1 MKILKIALNE
11 LAHLE
16 EDFESLVKNTRRPK
30 KPKKKSSYPID
41 FDFLKS
47 LNELE
52 REEIDKKRKD
62 RKYASF
68 AVEIYAIVEQALEEL
83 YEKTYK
89 KSFKSKVK
97 DSEKKVN
104 KAIELEGVLKDK
116 FNFGTTLD
124 NSNLIKIRN
133 KVVHKKYSLKKSKEI
148 LNINMR
154 SKDLL
159 KELIDETYDYLSSI
173 SKK

>member
-1 MKILKIALNE
+1 MKILKIALND
-11 LAHLE
+11 LAYLE
-16 EDFESLVKNTRRPK
+16 EDFGSLVKSTRRKK
-30 KPKKKSSYPID
+30 KPKKNQSHLID
-41 FDFLKS
+41 IEFLKT

-68 AVEIYAIVEQALEEL
+68 VVEVYAIVEQALEEL

-97 DSEKKVN
+97 DNEKKLN
-104 KAIELEGVLKDK
+104 KVIELEEALNDK
-116 FNFGTTLD
+116 FEFGKTLD
-124 NSNLIKIRN
+124 GSEILKVRN

-148 LNINMR
+148 LGIKKR

-159 KELIDETYDYLSSI
+159 EELIDEMYDYLKSI
-173 SKK
+173 SKN